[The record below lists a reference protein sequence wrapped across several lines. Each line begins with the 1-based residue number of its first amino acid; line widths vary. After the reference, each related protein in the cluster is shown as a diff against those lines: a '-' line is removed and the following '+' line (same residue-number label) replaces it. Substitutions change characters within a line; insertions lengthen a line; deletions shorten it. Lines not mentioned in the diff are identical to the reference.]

1 MTRNT
6 NTSEIVTRK
15 LIFNDYNE
23 KINVLS
29 RKIVLSQVLERK
41 NGVKSMKNWVP
52 FEKSVE
58 EKIENFVEPLK

>member
-1 MTRNT
+1 M
-6 NTSEIVTRK
+6 
-15 LIFNDYNE
+15 FYPE
-23 KINVLS
+23 KSCYHKFWSGKMGV
-29 RKIVLSQVLERK
+29 K